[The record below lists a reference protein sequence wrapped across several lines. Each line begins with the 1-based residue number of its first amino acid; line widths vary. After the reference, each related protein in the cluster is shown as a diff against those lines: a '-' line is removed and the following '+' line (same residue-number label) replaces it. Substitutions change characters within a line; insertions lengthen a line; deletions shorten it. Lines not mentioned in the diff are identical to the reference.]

1 MSVLANT
8 LNAYAARLRAQRR
21 AQERDA
27 IRAARTKSPAQR
39 EAEQAQRQA
48 IRAQKNAPKPVNK
61 KAIVAFYLDGVVR
74 EMKRVYGYE
83 MATGERARASKD
95 LLKIAELFWYDGSLA
110 CSAYKKFDL
119 TGYSTTAFEVII
131 SVLTTMKVVS
141 PAGGHTALTG
151 NNRCLVIHRTPG
163 GAGQGIASVALT
175 PANTDIDEITTAI
188 HQKVR
193 EVEAA

>member
-8 LNAYAARLRAQRR
+8 LNAYAGRLKAQRR

-27 IRAARTKSPAQR
+27 IRAARAKSQAQR

-83 MATGERARASKD
+83 MATGERARVSQD
-95 LLKIAELFWYDGSLA
+95 LMKITELFWYDGSLA

-131 SVLTTMKVVS
+131 SALTTMKVVS
-141 PAGGHTALTG
+141 PEGAHTALTK
-151 NNRCLVIHRTPG
+151 NQRCLVIHRTSG
-163 GAGQGIASVALT
+163 VNGQGIASVALT
-175 PANTDIDEITTAI
+175 TANTDIEEITTLI
-188 HQKVR
+188 HQMVR
-193 EVEAA
+193 EKEAA